1 MKTKKWMSG
10 LLGLAL
16 TLTCLS
22 FAQAQPNDPDS
33 AQIKIT
39 ITPNIDLGVSIDT
52 SNVVMNLG
60 SVDLY
65 GTAQTVRP
73 ATVTILGTQAS
84 DGSENTGQEL
94 SLTLSF
100 VSGGTAW
107 GLDTTPSTHAVSG
120 TLDQL
125 AVYAL
130 FSDTGLSVAPT
141 GNDFATDAA
150 GFTSATQ
157 RAGGATTNG
166 VLFEKTGSGAKNMD
180 HQSAGDK
187 AHLWMLFRL
196 PNLTTSG
203 TAQEIT
209 LTANAVSAS

>member
-1 MKTKKWMSG
+1 MG
-10 LLGLAL
+10 LLLTLAAVNTAFAQSNDRDSDAL
-16 TLTCLS
+16 T
-22 FAQAQPNDPDS
+22 
-33 AQIKIT
+33 IT

-52 SNVVMNLG
+52 GSMDIAGVIDLG

-65 GTAQTVRP
+65 GTTQTVRP
-73 ATVTILGTQAS
+73 ATVTILGTVSS
-84 DGSENTGQEL
+84 DGSETTGQEL
-94 SLTLSF
+94 NLTLSI

-130 FSDTGLSVAPT
+130 FSDTGLSIAPN
-141 GNDFATDAA
+141 GNDFAADNA

-157 RAGGATTNG
+157 RAGGAANNG
-166 VLFEKTGSGAKNMD
+166 VLFEKTGSGAKDMD
-180 HQSAGDK
+180 HQSPGDK

-203 TAQEIT
+203 TAQQIT